1 MNQRFKPIGVTE
13 IPWTFKTWIANF
25 KDVDL
30 PIGDLAV
37 DVLKDLDFPSSEDYS
52 VLHAYIESKQR
63 DKVVAEIFKIVWNF
77 YQALR

>member
-1 MNQRFKPIGVTE
+1 VVE

-37 DVLKDLDFPSSEDYS
+37 DILRDPSFPDSEDYS
-52 VLHAYIESKQR
+52 VLRSHIMSKQR
-63 DKVVAEIFKIVWNF
+63 DRVVMETFETVWNF
-77 YQALR
+77 YQASR